1 MKFSEIAEL
10 LERDQRNIYT
20 IYSRAVKKIK
30 KKELI

>member
-1 MKFSEIAEL
+1 LRFKDISKL

-30 KKELI
+30 RKV